1 MTRNVLLSVALV
13 IATIGCAD
21 TSDMLAPS
29 EAAIAKHG
37 APLAASVN
45 AELVD
50 AAGEFEANVDFSTLT
65 LTTRGQ
71 NCLLKVNGQLVF
83 SGTIEGV
90 GSGTTSA
97 LVLATCEE
105 VASAPPGTHRDVFH
119 SELTFEGTIAGIPAQ
134 AEMIYQGRVREGG
147 QIEGRIL
154 TSRGAAGVLAV
165 DAIVAV
171 GGSYSGSIVV
181 H

>member
-1 MTRNVLLSVALV
+1 MTRNVVLSVALV
-13 IATIGCAD
+13 IATMGCAD
-21 TSDMLAPS
+21 APEMLAPS
-29 EAAIAKHG
+29 KAAVALHDT
-37 APLAASVN
+37 PLGASVN
-45 AELVD
+45 GHLVD
-50 AAGEFEANVDFSTLT
+50 AAGEFEAVVDFSTLT
-65 LTTRGQ
+65 LTPRGQ
-71 NCLLKVNGQLVF
+71 NCLLQVSGQLVF

-90 GSGTTSA
+90 GTGTTTA

-119 SELTFEGTIAGIPAQ
+119 SELTFEGTIGGTPAQ
-134 AEMIYQGRVREGG
+134 AAMIYQGRVREGG

-154 TSRGAAGVLAV
+154 ASKGVAGVLAV